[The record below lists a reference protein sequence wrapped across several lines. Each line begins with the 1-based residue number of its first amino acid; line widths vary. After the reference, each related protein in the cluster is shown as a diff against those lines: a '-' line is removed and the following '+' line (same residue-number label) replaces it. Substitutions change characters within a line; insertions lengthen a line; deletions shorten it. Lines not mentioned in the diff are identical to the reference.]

1 MIWVE
6 SAWPVDGTRVHWTHK
21 HHRVR
26 LTRPYWV
33 ALIHSSPLHSAD
45 KFCYQDSS
53 TLTRSHLCQN
63 LITIL
68 EKGKG
73 TRERG
78 SSCSSMA
85 TEEQVHALKDML
97 RELVNYCGEW
107 WLHRMRHGCS
117 FCSQGFEMHHFSLSQ
132 LGRCSCSS
140 TLSLPPLW
148 KFDDRSCYLGLWTGS
163 LPSLSFSFPSNK
175 DQLFHPC
182 LSVST

>member
-63 LITIL
+63 LITIS

-117 FCSQGFEMHHFSLSQ
+117 FCSQGFEMHHLSLSRNLDNVTVPPHFRCPLSGNLMTDPVILATGQVDFSL
-132 LGRCSCSS
+132 
-140 TLSLPPLW
+140 
-148 KFDDRSCYLGLWTGS
+148 
-163 LPSLSFSFPSNK
+163 FP
-175 DQLFHPC
+175 F
-182 LSVST
+182 